1 MKKKLVL
8 RSINN
13 MNESLCVDIFQR
25 KDSSYGF
32 EEYRRDLE
40 SNEGWYKIG
49 CFGEIT
55 FNTEEE
61 AYKNAC
67 RSVAWLSKGN

>member
-49 CFGEIT
+49 TFGDST

-67 RSVAWLSKGN
+67 RSIAWLSKGD